1 MAFFSSPNWFD
12 SRRVFNQGL
21 PEQFGFVTTF
31 RSKKDARSR
40 WHIIRITDARKNP
53 QFAVALNPKRKT
65 VELSLPKYDRTL
77 QTLTWDVPQ
86 VNFFFFWCIVLFR
99 FLYLIGYILKL
110 PMPFWILNLEQGRK
124 LRWKINPQTNT
135 YFSYCEVQNN
145 FEFFT
150 QLAESSREAG
160 IINYFSCSVPYLTY
174 LSITKWHYIVFLF
187 NLGIYQRM
195 A

>member
-1 MAFFSSPNWFD
+1 MGILVWPESEVPIGCKRLIELIPLQISECQPCKINIFFKIAHSKSKSFWTSFTPPPNWFD

-86 VNFFFFWCIVLFR
+86 VIFFSLVHSIIQVFIFDRVYFEIAFA
-99 FLYLIGYILKL
+99 FL
-110 PMPFWILNLEQGRK
+110 
-124 LRWKINPQTNT
+124 
-135 YFSYCEVQNN
+135 N
-145 FEFFT
+145 FEFRT
-150 QLAESSREAG
+150 G
-160 IINYFSCSVPYLTY
+160 
-174 LSITKWHYIVFLF
+174 
-187 NLGIYQRM
+187 
-195 A
+195 